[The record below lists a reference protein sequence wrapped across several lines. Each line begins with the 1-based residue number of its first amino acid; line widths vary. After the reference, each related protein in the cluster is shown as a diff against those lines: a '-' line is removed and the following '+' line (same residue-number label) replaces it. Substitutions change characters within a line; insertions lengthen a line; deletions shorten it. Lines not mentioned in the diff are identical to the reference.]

1 MTKTERLKE
10 QRTSIDV
17 CKNYVW
23 YKVYHYICLSG
34 KQYITFDYALNTNE
48 NPHAIE
54 TLVKKLG
61 DDFIAV
67 VEWNI

>member
-1 MTKTERLKE
+1 MTRTELKE
-10 QRTSIDV
+10 RAV
-17 CKNYVW
+17 NVYNYYQW
-23 YKVYHYICLSG
+23 YKVYYHICLSG
-34 KQYITFDYALNTNE
+34 KQYVTFKYALNTAE